1 MIPMADCGNCSRKSK
16 ALEPQGGPS
25 VAGSAP
31 ATPDETAGRDASN
44 GSLSQASAVTGDT
57 GNGAA
62 AAPVRSRGSPV
73 WVAVNSVK
81 LRGWYI

>member
-1 MIPMADCGNCSRKSK
+1 MADCGNCSRKSK